1 MQISGD
7 SNRAGWAGRDMDAAS
22 RRNWHRKRKRLKQV
36 EARARAAREAS
47 ASARGAKPGFFGRLL
62 RRRSPANPAP
72 RERPV
77 VDQSDAK
84 GWTWGFEPSLPS
96 AAPDDALRLER
107 LELDLLPRERRKPLQ
122 GPVAPPWR
130 SHSKHSLTGAR
141 LAGSR
146 SEAAAPH
153 RRGSH
158 RLRRLVAL
166 TLVFLVFAPA
176 IPVALLRFL
185 PPLASAMMV
194 QRWWSARVEGRD
206 LELQY
211 EWVSSGEIARSL
223 RASVVASEDQ
233 RFYEHAGFDW
243 KELRNAVDDWRD
255 GDSLRG
261 ASTISQQVAKNL
273 FLWPGRSFVRKGLE
287 AWFTLWIEWLW
298 PKERILEVYL
308 NIAELG
314 DGVFGAEA
322 AARRYFKHPAAKLVP
337 HESALLAA
345 MLPSPLRSN
354 PLNPSEYLRKRQRWI
369 LRQI

>member
-1 MQISGD
+1 
-7 SNRAGWAGRDMDAAS
+7 MDAAS
-22 RRNWHRKRKRLKQV
+22 RRNWHRKRKRLKQI

-47 ASARGAKPGFFGRLL
+47 NAARGSKPGFFGRLFG
-62 RRRSPANPAP
+62 RRSRAKRGL

-84 GWTWGFEPSLPS
+84 GWTWGFEPSPPS
-96 AAPDDALRLER
+96 RRER
-107 LELDLLPRERRKPLQ
+107 AETSSAQGGDLLHEPHEPLDSFAPGRSRSERRR
-122 GPVAPPWR
+122 GARRPVDPPWR
-130 SHSKHSLTGAR
+130 SPAKRSLTGGR
-141 LAGSR
+141 LAGAGGRPEAGAPPR
-146 SEAAAPH
+146 S
-153 RRGSH
+153 GSH

-166 TLVFLVFAPA
+166 TLVFFVFAPA

-185 PPLASAMMV
+185 PPLGSAMMA

-206 LELQY
+206 FDLQY
-211 EWVSSGEIARSL
+211 EWVPADEIARSL
-223 RASVVASEDQ
+223 RAAVVASEDQ
-233 RFYEHAGFDW
+233 RFYDHAGFDW

-273 FLWPGRSFVRKGLE
+273 FLWPGRSFVRKGFE

-308 NIAELG
+308 NIVELG

-322 AARRYFKHPAAKLVP
+322 ASRRYFKHPAAKLVP

-369 LRQI
+369 LRQL